1 MNKVEQNLID
11 AVNAAI
17 AETAPPAFDDWNG
30 VVKLA
35 EKHDLHNLMA
45 ELAPKIDSL
54 PKEDKDALYNTQMA
68 SIIKDANQEAEVD
81 KLIYDFD
88 NKNIKAIL
96 LKGWYIKQLYPRRD
110 LRTMADTDIFI
121 SQSDELSVH
130 NIMKKHGYQ
139 CYAIGNK
146 KDNAYTKEPFFTI
159 EIHKNL
165 FYYEDDWNLLFNSP
179 DSDMYIWDRL
189 VLIDDYKKIYRMD
202 DELFFVYMIAHTAK
216 HLMDDGGIGARAFL
230 DIWVYLKNKPDLDF
244 NIVFRDFD
252 KLNLTKFAKTAIA
265 LSKFWFDGKNASP
278 EVEQFGAYILKCGV
292 YGNSDNFVINNEV
305 MRDGKTHSKWGY
317 AFKRAFPNME
327 SMKVRYPQLEK
338 KPWLLPVCYT
348 KRLWYSLTRRK
359 DAIKGEIGSAGN
371 VDYEQARR
379 IRELYKSIG
388 LEGVTG

>member
-1 MNKVEQNLID
+1 
-11 AVNAAI
+11 
-17 AETAPPAFDDWNG
+17 
-30 VVKLA
+30 
-35 EKHDLHNLMA
+35 
-45 ELAPKIDSL
+45 
-54 PKEDKDALYNTQMA
+54 
-68 SIIKDANQEAEVD
+68 
-81 KLIYDFD
+81 
-88 NKNIKAIL
+88 
-96 LKGWYIKQLYPRRD
+96 
-110 LRTMADTDIFI
+110 
-121 SQSDELSVH
+121 
-130 NIMKKHGYQ
+130 
-139 CYAIGNK
+139 
-146 KDNAYTKEPFFTI
+146 
-159 EIHKNL
+159 
-165 FYYEDDWNLLFNSP
+165 
-179 DSDMYIWDRL
+179 
-189 VLIDDYKKIYRMD
+189 
-202 DELFFVYMIAHTAK
+202 MIAHTAK